1 MNRVVS
7 ERELSGAQHSE
18 RKTGKKVCVVTG
30 ELEGPFFNG
39 GVGTQNRALAI
50 VLRRLGYEV
59 DILYTQVN
67 RGIPFCLRGTFA
79 DHVAAFQNQGIRL
92 LCIDNEEESTN
103 WHARSFL
110 SLQHLLRHRYDLVF
124 FDDMLGTAYYP
135 LLARRTDAPG
145 LRGTRMCVTLHGS
158 VEWASDLNEAP
169 VTHFEGLP
177 LMEMERRSIELADAV
192 RAGSAYIFRKYRS
205 YGWAIPENFIVL
217 PNFVS
222 GERIDALP
230 LKKTEIN
237 EIVFFG
243 RLETRKGL
251 WTFCRAL
258 DRLKYVLAD
267 RRVTFLG
274 KMTSETGDILI
285 KRSATWPLPVRF
297 LNNFNREQ
305 ALAYLKGEG
314 RLAVMPSTEDN
325 NPSVIMECLEEGI
338 PFLASSGSGGEEL
351 LDKESQRNN
360 LFEPTVDGL
369 CAKLLETLAEGAMT
383 GRASFDPAQLQ
394 ASFAEWVDGLIH
406 GPDSLPPVRTEHST
420 APAPVL
426 LVIVPSEFRPD
437 QAVSEFRSTFDAYAG
452 KVRIEAL
459 TAKPDVLRRHL
470 DDTLNVNVSAFD
482 DFPILAQSLAS
493 RASTAVGLCHVSQ
506 MFPRKWAERAQNCFL
521 KNENIA
527 ALTGMLAIERESANR
542 PREPFF
548 STLKKAWN
556 FDHYIT
562 GYAPPLFSLRQDTN
576 CGFAWIRSDAFA
588 LIGGI
593 LPVDKQYDRPKS
605 MENWIHEILVTL
617 HLAGKRFELVPDQLV
632 ERPSQEVPFET
643 LRSGDFMR
651 SLATKLHG
659 YNSGTDQWLL
669 TRLAIDAGLERGRAR
684 RNAAYL
690 KSIAAK
696 FATDI
701 VPVSAYAAR
710 EQSYPHLAQIA
721 HASGQIDVAV
731 DLLGSLVLPEK
742 GSDSS
747 KISRH
752 VKFSAKAVRLAELF
766 ATNQYV
772 PINLNH
778 DWSFKIAK
786 NGKEFE
792 IHSNPGGEG
801 RAAISFAPINLSHST
816 RFACALHLPSR
827 EARPVRVRVDVI
839 PPDRTH
845 HCAAERILLPGDNCP
860 WEFEIPSAVRTTC
873 TAVFGVEMADPR
885 DSCEHALMMIKDAR
899 FE

>member
-7 ERELSGAQHSE
+7 ERELSGDQLSE

-79 DHVAAFQNQGIRL
+79 DHVAAFQNNGIRL

-124 FDDMLGTAYYP
+124 FDDMLGTAHYP

-145 LRGTRMCVTLHGS
+145 LRGTKICVTLHGS
-158 VEWASDLNEAP
+158 VEWSTDLNQVPA
-169 VTHFEGLP
+169 HFDGLP
-177 LMEMERRSIELADAV
+177 LREMERRSVELADAV

-205 YGWAIPENFIVL
+205 YGWAIPDNFIVL

-222 GERIDALP
+222 GERVDAQP
-230 LKKTEIN
+230 VKKVETN

-274 KMTSETGDILI
+274 KVTSEADNLI
-285 KRSATWPLPVRF
+285 KRAAAWPFPVRF

-305 ALAYLKGEG
+305 AVAYLKGEG

-351 LDKESQRNN
+351 LDEESRHNN

-369 CAKLLETLAEGAMT
+369 CAKLLETLAEGGMT
-383 GRASFDPAQLQ
+383 ARASFDPAQLQ
-394 ASFAEWVDGLIH
+394 SSFAEWVDGLTH
-406 GPDSLPPVRTEHST
+406 GQALPPPVRAEHSVL
-420 APAPVL
+420 PLPVL

-437 QAVSEFRSTFDAYAG
+437 RAISEFRSIFHAYAG
-452 KVRIEAL
+452 KMQIEAL
-459 TAKPDVLRRHL
+459 TAQPDVLRRHL
-470 DDTLNVNVSAFD
+470 ADSLNVNVSAFE
-482 DFPILAQSLAS
+482 DFPALARSLAS
-493 RASTAVGLCHVSQ
+493 RVSTAVGLCHISQ
-506 MFPRKWAERAQNCFL
+506 MLPRKWAERAQSCFL

-527 ALTGMLAIERESANR
+527 ALTGMVATERESDNR

-548 STLKKAWN
+548 STLKKKWS
-556 FDHYIT
+556 FDRYIT
-562 GYAPPLFSLRQDTN
+562 GYAVPLFSLRQDTN
-576 CGFAWIRSDAFA
+576 CGYAWIRSDLFA
-588 LIGGI
+588 LIGDV
-593 LPVDKQYDRPKS
+593 LPIDKQYDRPKS

-632 ERPSQEVPFET
+632 EQPSDEVPLET

-651 SLATKLHG
+651 SLATKLYG
-659 YNSGTDQWLL
+659 YVPGTDQWLL
-669 TRLAIDAGLERGRAR
+669 TRLAIDTGLERERTR
-684 RNAAYL
+684 CNAAYL
-690 KSIAAK
+690 KAVATK
-696 FATDI
+696 FAANV

-731 DLLGSLVLPEK
+731 DLLASLVLPDK

-752 VKFSAKAVRLAELF
+752 MKLSANAVRLAEFL
-766 ATNQYV
+766 ATNQYAS
-772 PINLNH
+772 INLNH
-778 DWSFKIAK
+778 PWSFKIAK

-792 IHSNPGGEG
+792 LHSNSAGEG
-801 RAAISFAPINLSHST
+801 RASLSFASANLNRST
-816 RFACALHLPSR
+816 KFACALRFPSR
-827 EARPVRVRVDVI
+827 EAHPVRVRVDVI
-839 PPDRTH
+839 PRDRTH
-845 HCAAERILLPGDNCP
+845 HYAAERILQPGDSCS
-860 WEFEIPSAVRTTC
+860 WEFEIPASARANC
-873 TAVFGVEMADPR
+873 TIVFGVEMADPG
-885 DSCEHALMMIKDAR
+885 DSAEHAFVMVADAR